1 MKKRLLAILLCASMA
16 ASLLTVGAM
25 ADDETEQVTP
35 ASGTCGDNLTWEL
48 DESGTLTISGT
59 GDMWDYNHYG
69 TETNPANPAP
79 WVTKGQWSWENNT
92 ITKVV
97 IGEGV
102 TRVGNE
108 AFQYCNVIYEID
120 FPSTL
125 KSIGDEA
132 FVGNQVNELNL
143 PAGLESIGNYAF
155 ELSWNLESVTLPDGL
170 KSIGYG
176 AFGAAVV
183 LKKAIIPESVTEIGL
198 GAFGTLKTAGPIGSG
213 CELEFGWTT
222 SIPDNAFGGSGA
234 DNGQYSSF
242 TSITLPNTITSIG
255 DEAFRASQD
264 LKHIKIPD
272 SVKSIGDSAFWWSG
286 IESVEL
292 PDGLESLGS
301 GAFYNCEYLQSID
314 LPDSLSRIEKYTF
327 AYCPSLESVTI
338 PESITYIGQ
347 NAFSD
352 TEWDEGSKS
361 IYFEGDAPVCTD
373 SGETGS
379 FPSDATLY
387 YLDGTDGWIDSEY
400 YAPDTGLWRGYRLSI
415 KIGGIPPVVST
426 TPVITLDKSY
436 IEEGETATL
445 TWNPVDSAVEY
456 VVNIRKVGS
465 EDGIQTYKKTS
476 ECKCEFSG
484 LTEGTYYIS
493 VYAKDEHGNGSDL
506 SNIVALVVSNKMAFV
521 RNLTND
527 VLTYASKEERDSIQ
541 NSLYNIM
548 FVAEFRPDTN
558 TFSDEDYFGT
568 YGNEPT
574 SMIQNK
580 SKKYGETT
588 WTNITQKNLT
598 GTNWPIRNR
607 RPRASSVYDGALG
620 RVTFN
625 YLTSNGAGKE
635 LNSAVGCMSY
645 AYFVSSYV
653 YGSTGYG
660 HRIRLS
666 TKTEAGLEQLLT
678 EYADP
683 GEQIRIEN
691 DIHSLIYLGSAE
703 NSDGRKG
710 FYYMDYGDNGGTD
723 PTISVGFV
731 SYREFLN
738 KYKSNT
744 ILIFDTNNGSYATC
758 TASGEATAGD
768 LGDLR
773 TKMGIDRTVIR
784 LECPVEAV
792 ITLAGE
798 SLDSREADDGETIKA
813 SFGSVTRTGDSL
825 LFDLSYDMNYQ
836 FIINGTGNGD
846 MTLTLEYYDG
856 STMVDRRIFSKVPI
870 TSTTTI
876 TTSSFNEYSY
886 DSYLLDVYDSAI
898 GNNEIWSAGPNST
911 TYSPDEESN
920 NTSDASMEG
929 LDDDAAVSPTP
940 PIIPSND
947 IYAITVL
954 KPDHGTI
961 DTSLSNASA
970 GAVIE
975 VTAEPDEGYELAYI
989 TVDGERV
996 SGTSFKMPG
1005 HDVEVSAAF
1014 VREGAALPFTDVAA
1028 SAWYYDAVSYV
1039 YANGLMDGVSALSF
1053 NPDGAM
1059 TRAMVWAILAR
1070 IDGETVTGADWAA
1083 EAREWAVAAGVS
1095 DGTDP
1100 DGYVTREQLVTMLY
1114 CYAGEPAASGS
1125 LSGWADAARVSDWAE
1140 GAMAWAVGEG
1150 VITGASATELNPAG
1164 SATRAECA
1172 AILMRYV
1179 EL

>member
-1 MKKRLLAILLCASMA
+1 MKKRLLAILLCVSMV

-25 ADDETEQVTP
+25 ADDESEQVTP

-59 GDMWDYNHYG
+59 GDMWDYSYDYH
-69 TETNPANPAP
+69 AP
-79 WVTKGQWSWENNT
+79 WLIEHSYGWTNNE
-92 ITKVV
+92 IYKL
-97 IGEGV
+97 IIEDGV
-102 TRVGNE
+102 TSVGAY
-108 AFQYCNVIYEID
+108 AFAGCGNIEEIEFSD
-120 FPSTL
+120 TI
-125 KSIGDEA
+125 KSIGEEA
-132 FVGNQVNELNL
+132 FFNN
-143 PAGLESIGNYAF
+143 AGLTELDLPSELECIGNFAF
-155 ELSWNLESVTLPDGL
+155 HATWGIKEIVLPDGL
-170 KSIGYG
+170 KSIGVA
-176 AFGAAVV
+176 AFGSGMA
-183 LKKAIIPESVTEIGL
+183 LNKIIVPESVTEVGL
-198 GAFGTLKTAGPIGSG
+198 GAFGGLETAGPIGSG

-400 YAPDTGLWRGYRLSI
+400 YDPDTGLWRGYRLSI

-1005 HDVEVSAAF
+1005 HGVEVSAVF
-1014 VREGAALPFTDVAA
+1014 VREGAALPFADVAA

-1114 CYAGEPAASGS
+1114 RYAGEPAASGS

-1140 GAMAWAVGEG
+1140 GAMVWAVGEG